1 MKKQFFGGKGLISFE
16 ACFSS
21 LHLILIPRPFLL
33 SVFTRRQPP
42 CERRIYHNVYSRRWT
57 RSNIPTP
64 GDPRAR
70 AQTVAAS
77 WLAQGLNLAARG
89 TWCSASEARALA
101 VCPGKRLRGRLL
113 RGRLREAEEEV
124 VVVAVSREGGG
135 GGDGGTAKSPKIVII
150 SGLLPFN
157 FASLYVS
164 YKYLYEAQQGLSGTD
179 PSSLANMY
187 LNHLNM
193 RLHDLQEF
201 SFNQE
206 VLAIMSLDRWTRSM
220 FMLMREYVTSNFSG
234 MLWIGYAMYSAG
246 YEMTFLCQ
254 SGKKIQD
261 FQ

>member
-1 MKKQFFGGKGLISFE
+1 MRHEGHGAQRQRPEPWPCAPAKGCAGGFSAGGFARRGGGGGGGSF
-16 ACFSS
+16 
-21 LHLILIPRPFLL
+21 
-33 SVFTRRQPP
+33 
-42 CERRIYHNVYSRRWT
+42 
-57 RSNIPTP
+57 
-64 GDPRAR
+64 
-70 AQTVAAS
+70 
-77 WLAQGLNLAARG
+77 ARG
-89 TWCSASEARALA
+89 
-101 VCPGKRLRGRLL
+101 
-113 RGRLREAEEEV
+113 
-124 VVVAVSREGGG
+124 GGG
-135 GGDGGTAKSPKIVII
+135 GGDGDTAKSPKIVII

-220 FMLMREYVTSNFSG
+220 FMLMREYVKSNFSG

-254 SGKKIQD
+254 FWQKNSGFPIK
-261 FQ
+261 FTGF